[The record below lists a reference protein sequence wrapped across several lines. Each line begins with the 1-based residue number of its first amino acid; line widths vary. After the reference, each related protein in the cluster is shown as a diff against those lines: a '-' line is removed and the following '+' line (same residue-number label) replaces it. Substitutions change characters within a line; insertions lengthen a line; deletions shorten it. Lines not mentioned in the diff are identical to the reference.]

1 MDYKCLHYNKEELGI
16 KIGQTVLLYDK
27 PPTIN
32 LVDKNRVALEWV
44 YGL

>member
-1 MDYKCLHYNKEELGI
+1 
-16 KIGQTVLLYDK
+16 LLYDR

-44 YGL
+44 YG